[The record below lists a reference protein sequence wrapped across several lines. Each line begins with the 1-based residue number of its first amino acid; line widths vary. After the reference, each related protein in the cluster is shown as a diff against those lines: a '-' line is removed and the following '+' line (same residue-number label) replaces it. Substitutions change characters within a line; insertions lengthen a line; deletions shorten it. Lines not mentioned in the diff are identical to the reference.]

1 MTSERKIFS
10 PGLLIPGE
18 GHFCLLAGQLLFVKG
33 WCTLVVWYS
42 EHETRVGAEA
52 DPTDL
57 TSVA

>member
-18 GHFCLLAGQLLFVKG
+18 GHFCLLAGQFLFVKG
-33 WCTLVVWYS
+33 WCTLVFAALS
-42 EHETRVGAEA
+42 MGTRVGAEA
-52 DPTDL
+52 VPTHL

>member
-18 GHFCLLAGQLLFVKG
+18 GHFCLLAGQLLLVKG
-33 WCTLVVWYS
+33 WCTLVFATLS
-42 EHETRVGAEA
+42 MGTRVGAEA
-52 DPTDL
+52 VPTGL